1 MIEKW
6 IQSYHPKSQDEVKNA
21 KREILQEIALSGL
34 RRAGFFN
41 KACFY
46 GGTALR
52 IFYGLDRYSEDLDFS
67 LLEKDMKFTL
77 EPYIPFIEE
86 EFKTVGLRA
95 EVSVKQKKVESAVQ
109 SAFLKDNSEWS
120 QLQIDVDDNKNF
132 LPKVKVKIEVDRDP
146 PLLFRTEGKIMK
158 RPHTQYINCMVQE
171 DLFAGKMHA
180 LLFRSWINNEKG
192 RDWFDL
198 AWYIS
203 NEIPFGLAHFNE
215 RAKESGN
222 LINNRPYTFQTLLE
236 SLHTRID
243 TVKIDMALR
252 DINRFVY
259 DKQRLEIW
267 SKQFFHDII
276 EHLKFQD

>member
-1 MIEKW
+1 MR
-6 IQSYHPKSQDEVKNA
+6 SKSQIKKV
-21 KREILQEIALSGL
+21 G
-34 RRAGFFN
+34 
-41 KACFY
+41 
-46 GGTALR
+46 ALR
-52 IFYGLDRYSEDLDFS
+52 FLRWMKTVTLQRS
-67 LLEKDMKFTL
+67 LIMESQIHL
-77 EPYIPFIEE
+77 E

-95 EVSVKQKKVESAVQ
+95 EVYVKQKKVESAVQ

-120 QLQIDVDDNKNF
+120 QLQIYVDDNKNF

-180 LLFRSWINNEKG
+180 TLFRNWINNEKG
-192 RDWFDL
+192 REWYDL

-203 NEIPFGLAHFNE
+203 NEIPLGLTHFNE
-215 RAKESGN
+215 RAKESGS
-222 LINNRPYTFQTLLE
+222 LINARPYTTQTLIE

-243 TVKIDMALR
+243 IINMDIALR

-276 EHLKFQD
+276 EHLKFQN